1 MHRPGAGLCFTPG
14 RDHIRPLSKGLADT
28 RMNSIFKGD
37 LSSAKGRVV
46 AWIDSLFIDHAVFR
60 LVWSNFATVIPGE
73 VYRCNH
79 PTPARLRQMTQRLGL
94 RTLINLRGRTESGS
108 DALSRE
114 EARALGLTF
123 HDMAFESRGA
133 PQRERIMRL
142 YAIYTAMQTP
152 VVMHCKSGADRA
164 GLAGGLVVMFAG
176 GTAADAMQQLS
187 WRFGHIRQART
198 GILDAFFL
206 HYQREA
212 EGRKSFLDWVRE
224 DYDEQALRQDFHAN
238 GLASFI
244 NDWVLAHE

>member
-1 MHRPGAGLCFTPG
+1 
-14 RDHIRPLSKGLADT
+14 
-28 RMNSIFKGD
+28 MNSIFKGD
-37 LSSAKGRVV
+37 LSTGRGRVV

-60 LVWSNFATVIPGE
+60 LIWGNLATVIPGK

-79 PTPARLRQMTQRLGL
+79 PTPARLRGMAARLGL
-94 RTLINLRGRTESGS
+94 RTLINLRGKTQSGS

-114 EARALGLTF
+114 AARSLGLDF

-133 PQRERIMRL
+133 PQRDRIMRL
-142 YAIYTAMQTP
+142 HGIYTSMAVP
-152 VVMHCKSGADRA
+152 ALMHCKSGADRA
-164 GLAGGLVVMFAG
+164 GLAAGLMVMFAG
-176 GTAADAMQQLS
+176 GTTADALRQLS

-206 HYQREA
+206 RYQREA
-212 EGRKSFLDWVRE
+212 EGRKAFLDWVRD
-224 DYDEQALRQDFHAN
+224 DYDEAALRRDFHAN